1 VLVVDD
7 NATNRLV
14 LKSQLT
20 AWGMRPDTV
29 EDPRAVLTLL
39 REAAEAGRPYA
50 ITVLDMCMPEMNG
63 LELARLI
70 SADETCKSTKLIM
83 LTSSS
88 QVDSAELKEAGVDQ
102 WLTKPVRSS
111 EFYDRLMRLL
121 ASTSAA
127 ASSLQPDR
135 ARSPRTAAS
144 LGRVL
149 VVEDNAVNQLVAEGV
164 VSGLGYQV
172 DLVADGAEAL
182 DAVSTTC
189 YSAVLMDC
197 HMPVMAGFEATEEIR
212 RRQVN
217 GTRIPIIAMTA
228 GAMAPAQGHG
238 EPAEPNH
245 HSSVIDVQRQSVLRS
260 IGPDDGWG
268 LLPATVSAFLEGSP
282 ASLAAMRQAVAT
294 GDLHSLRESAH
305 QLKGAAANI
314 GAPNVA
320 AICHQLEQ
328 ASSGPTPADGALIDQ
343 LETELDRATRLL
355 LETVPVAR

>member
-1 VLVVDD
+1 
-7 NATNRLV
+7 
-14 LKSQLT
+14 
-20 AWGMRPDTV
+20 
-29 EDPRAVLTLL
+29 
-39 REAAEAGRPYA
+39 
-50 ITVLDMCMPEMNG
+50 
-63 LELARLI
+63 
-70 SADETCKSTKLIM
+70 
-83 LTSSS
+83 
-88 QVDSAELKEAGVDQ
+88 
-102 WLTKPVRSS
+102 
-111 EFYDRLMRLL
+111 
-121 ASTSAA
+121 
-127 ASSLQPDR
+127 
-135 ARSPRTAAS
+135 
-144 LGRVL
+144 
-149 VVEDNAVNQLVAEGV
+149 
-164 VSGLGYQV
+164 
-172 DLVADGAEAL
+172 VADGAEAL

-197 HMPVMAGFEATEEIR
+197 HMPVMDGFEATEEIR

-228 GAMAPAQGHG
+228 GAMAEDRARCLAAGMDDYVSKTVKQAALGDALTRWVCPSVLAPAQGHG

-245 HSSVIDVQRQSVLRS
+245 DSSVIDVQRQSVLRS